1 MSDIPIV
8 ILRGLR
14 LQCVVG
20 IDPAEASARQAV
32 LLDLRLRPAAAPQGA
47 VPGADYAAI
56 AKRLQRM
63 AETER
68 FLLLEDLASHV
79 ADILAD
85 EFNIAEM
92 QVRCAKPQVVSGLAE
107 AAVEIERVVE
117 RKRKK

>member
-68 FLLLEDLASHV
+68 FLLLEDLAAHV

-107 AAVEIERVVE
+107 AAVEIERTAA
-117 RKRKK
+117 RKKK